1 MSREI
6 WEERPDLGPV
16 RTGEGADEE
25 ADPTEETGEEGAAEG
40 ETGNLAEGVGD
51 DRVSL
56 NTHEVQEIMHFYTR
70 IHEVNNY
77 VNLSLHTPQIY
88 MMMLLKIVC

>member
-16 RTGEGADEE
+16 RTGEGAGEE
-25 ADPTEETGEEGAAEG
+25 ADPTEETGEEGAGGE
-40 ETGNLAEGVGD
+40 ETGNLAEGVAD

-56 NTHEVQEIMHFYTR
+56 HEVQEIMHFYTR

-88 MMMLLKIVC
+88 MMMLLKFVC